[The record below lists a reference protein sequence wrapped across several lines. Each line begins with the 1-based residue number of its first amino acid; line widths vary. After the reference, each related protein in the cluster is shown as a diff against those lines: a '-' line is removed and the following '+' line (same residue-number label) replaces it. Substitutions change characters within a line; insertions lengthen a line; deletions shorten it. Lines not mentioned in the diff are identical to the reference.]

1 MCYNPH
7 MAVDTLKL
15 YERLKKADL
24 SDAASREIAEVIKE
38 GGEQGRETLATKDDL
53 KAEIARIEKIMATK
67 EDIAKLENKMSQ
79 LEVHLIKWVIGIG
92 IAAFGGVVALL
103 KLLKLI

>member
-1 MCYNPH
+1 MPNYPACAIIH
-7 MAVDTLKL
+7 AWQWTRKL

-53 KAEIARIEKIMATK
+53 KSEIARIEKIMATK
-67 EDIAKLENKMSQ
+67 EDIALLEIR
-79 LEVHLIKWVIGIG
+79 LIKWMIGIG
-92 IAAFGGVVALL
+92 IGGFTALL
-103 KLLKLI
+103 GLLKIIKVI

>member
-1 MCYNPH
+1 

-53 KAEIARIEKIMATK
+53 NMATADLKGEIAN
-67 EDIAKLENKMSQ
+67 LE
-79 LEVHLIKWVIGIG
+79 LRLLKWMVGIG
-92 IAAFGGVVALL
+92 VASSIFVVGTLVSLL
-103 KLLKLI
+103 KLLKVI